1 MQIDNRFIA
10 FWMDTTTAPWTPL
23 TGLSATITIREA
35 TSPYTVVVNNEPMTE
50 MWGGHYIYVFS
61 WMSIAKEYSYT
72 CNPNATAFIESGV
85 TQNTLYKWIE
95 DNRSGWGA
103 WTTINTSG
111 ITGSIANMQKAIT
124 KQISEIPKTDLS
136 EIKSHIDVA
145 KDDILNKIEDIEIP
159 EAILEEKEAKKAIK
173 LIQNVDK
180 KLTGYIDTEMK
191 EKEQLGAIAREFN
204 RLELEDSIKEKEKE
218 MEHKKMMEEKAK
230 MEAEQDQKLLEEI
243 KKEFDLQEEQ
253 EKEEKRKELEKE
265 LEEIE
270 KEKKEI
276 EKELKSI

>member
-1 MQIDNRFIA
+1 MAQQNNKFTA

-23 TGLSATITIREA
+23 TGLSATINIRDV
-35 TSPYTVVVNNEPMTE
+35 SGNLVVNNQPMTE
-50 MWGGHYIYVFS
+50 LWGGHYIYTFTGYNPAVD
-61 WMSIAKEYSYT
+61 YVYD
-72 CNPNATAFIESGV
+72 CNPWATAYIESWV
-85 TQNTLYKWIE
+85 TNNIE
-95 DNRSGWGA
+95 
-103 WTTINTSG
+103 
-111 ITGSIANMQKAIT
+111 QL
-124 KQISEIPKTDLS
+124 ISEIRVWGGWSFNISGIQTTIRNSRDSLITEMDKRQS
-136 EIKSHIDVA
+136 EIIKQFNETNSHIDVA
-145 KDDILNKIEDIEIP
+145 KDDILNKIEGIEIP

-191 EKEQLGAIAREFN
+191 EKEQLEAIAREFN

-270 KEKKEI
+270 KEKQEI